1 MSFVQHQVTIAGAR
15 LAYREA
21 GSGPTLLFL
30 HGAGGADSALPFL
43 LPLTERFR
51 VLVPDHPGFGRSDEP
66 AWLEDVHDLA
76 YAYLDFLET
85 LQLERVHLLGTSL
98 GGWVALEVAV
108 RCSARLASLAL
119 VAAAGIRPGDI
130 RTGDLFAWS
139 PEERVRQLVASQ
151 DFAARILALPQS
163 AEQAALA
170 RRNDAA
176 TRRLRGEPGFV
187 DRGLDKWLHR
197 IRLPTLVAWGESDR
211 LFPVEYGRR
220 LAGLIP
226 GARFALL
233 RECGHLPQI
242 EQPDELAALFEAHVA
257 GASA

>member
-108 RCSARLASLAL
+108 RCSARLASLACGGN
-119 VAAAGIRPGDI
+119 AIRG
-130 RTGDLFAWS
+130 T
-139 PEERVRQLVASQ
+139 
-151 DFAARILALPQS
+151 
-163 AEQAALA
+163 
-170 RRNDAA
+170 
-176 TRRLRGEPGFV
+176 
-187 DRGLDKWLHR
+187 
-197 IRLPTLVAWGESDR
+197 
-211 LFPVEYGRR
+211 
-220 LAGLIP
+220 P
-226 GARFALL
+226 GARTTTGSFVFCF
-233 RECGHLPQI
+233 RP
-242 EQPDELAALFEAHVA
+242 
-257 GASA
+257 AS